1 MELQRALLFLWW
13 SQSSLEFL
21 EQQQQGAEAAGV
33 SELSGDEESQTT
45 VKEAS
50 MRMVLI
56 LQHSQVLPKL
66 VKLLP
71 RSGSGQRVE
80 DPRGEEVLL

>member
-1 MELQRALLFLWW
+1 MELQQALLWW

-33 SELSGDEESQTT
+33 SELSGDEESQAT

-50 MRMVLI
+50 VRMMLI
-56 LQHSQVLPKL
+56 LQHSQELPKL

-71 RSGSGQRVE
+71 QSGSGQRVE
-80 DPRGEEVLL
+80 DPRGE